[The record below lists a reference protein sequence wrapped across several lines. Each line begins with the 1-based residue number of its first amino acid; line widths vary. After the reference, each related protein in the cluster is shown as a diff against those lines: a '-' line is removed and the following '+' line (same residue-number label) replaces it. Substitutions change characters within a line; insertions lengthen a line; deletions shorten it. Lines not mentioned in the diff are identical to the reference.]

1 MELSILI
8 PAYNEAFRIRAML
21 EDYCAATAG
30 REVELLVVVNGSRDA
45 TERIVR
51 EAFMPRF
58 PHLRM
63 IVIPEPVGKGG
74 ALMRGLSESRGDKV
88 GYTDADG
95 STPAAF
101 FLAMAD
107 RLEGSGLL
115 IASRWLPGAKI
126 NRRQPRHRL
135 VSSRV
140 FNRMVRTAFGLEVTD
155 TQCGAKVM
163 SRDVLETILPRVG
176 VTQWAFDVDLL
187 FHVRRAG
194 FPVRE
199 VPAEWNDVSG
209 SKVRYFRA
217 PLEMTAAL
225 ARLRM
230 IHSPLRGLVRLWDQ
244 TLGARLYA
252 RRLARMR
259 AIYAEEEAG

>member
-1 MELSILI
+1 MQLSILI
-8 PAYNEAFRIRAML
+8 PAYNEASRIRAML
-21 EDYCAATAG
+21 EDYCAATVDRDA
-30 REVELLVVVNGSRDA
+30 ELIVVVNGSYDS

-51 EAFMPRF
+51 EEFMPRF
-58 PHLRM
+58 PRLRV
-63 IVIPEPVGKGG
+63 IVITDPVGKGG
-74 ALMRGLSESRGDKV
+74 ALMRGLAESRGDKV
-88 GYTDADG
+88 GFTDADG

-101 FLAMAD
+101 FLSLAD
-107 RLEGSGLL
+107 RLDGSGLL

-126 NRRQPRHRL
+126 SRKQPWHRL

-140 FNRMVRTAFGLEVTD
+140 FNRMVRLAFGLEVTD
-155 TQCGAKVM
+155 TQCGAKIM

-194 FPVRE
+194 FPIRE
-199 VPAEWNDVSG
+199 VPAEWNDVAG
-209 SKVRYFRA
+209 SKVRFFRA

-225 ARLRM
+225 TRLRL
-230 IHSPLRGLVRLWDQ
+230 IHSPFRGVVRVWDK

-252 RRLARMR
+252 RRLERMR
-259 AIYAEEEAG
+259 SIYANQESR